1 MGPLSNVHTFP
12 HGKGRLLSVL
22 RPIDPI
28 SSSFI
33 VAVLPAY
40 SKLATREVCDFEPAL
55 CGDMPSKSVG
65 MFNSALGRD
74 RFHLGP
80 LGNPFSR

>member
-1 MGPLSNVHTFP
+1 MGPPSNGPTFL
-12 HGKGRLLSVL
+12 HGKRRLLSLL

-40 SKLATREVCDFEPAL
+40 SKLAAREVCDFEPVL
-55 CGDMPSKSVG
+55 CGVMPSKSVG
-65 MFNSALGRD
+65 MFNSALEHD
-74 RFHLGP
+74 RFHFGAP
-80 LGNPFSR
+80 ENPYSP